1 LACCDELAQQLLWIF
16 AGRYSGRKVIKTA
29 AARSTPNASKPVLI
43 WPNAMLSKVVA
54 AVAAPI
60 SIGIGHFRFLDCEAK
75 TPIQRLSACCY
86 SLAEGTRREEMGI
99 LYVARSAKLGRWA
112 SDVGLGKN
120 VYKVGVADGDPKTLA
135 VAGWAGESDWTI
147 VRKREVEGLDQEEA
161 LDRLCRKEKMIDP
174 NLYPKLK
181 GAVGVFRLTPAR
193 VENHI
198 VVTRALAGESDRA
211 EIKLRPTDYADYLIH
226 NAMR

>member
-1 LACCDELAQQLLWIF
+1 
-16 AGRYSGRKVIKTA
+16 
-29 AARSTPNASKPVLI
+29 
-43 WPNAMLSKVVA
+43 
-54 AVAAPI
+54 
-60 SIGIGHFRFLDCEAK
+60 
-75 TPIQRLSACCY
+75 
-86 SLAEGTRREEMGI
+86 MGI
-99 LYVARSAKLGRWA
+99 LYVARSTKLGRWA

-120 VYKVGVADGDPKTLA
+120 VYKVGIADGDPKPLA
-135 VAGWAGESDWTI
+135 TAGWAGESDWTI
-147 VRKREVEGLDQEEA
+147 VRKKDVEGLDEDEA
-161 LDRLCRKEKMIDP
+161 IDRLARKEKMIDP

-211 EIKLRPTDYADYLIH
+211 EVKLRPTDYADYLVH